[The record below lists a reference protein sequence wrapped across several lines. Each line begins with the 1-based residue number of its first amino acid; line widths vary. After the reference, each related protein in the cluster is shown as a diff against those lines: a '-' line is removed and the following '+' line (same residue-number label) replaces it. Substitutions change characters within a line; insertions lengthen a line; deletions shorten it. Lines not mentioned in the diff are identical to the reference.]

1 MKTTVKSFLV
11 IALFSSI
18 TLADDGNMGGGNRN
32 CPQQQSCLVAEQN
45 EENTG
50 EKNGILEYVQE
61 FLVKILG

>member
-1 MKTTVKSFLV
+1 MKSTIKIALV
-11 IALFSSI
+11 ISLFSSV
-18 TLADDGNMGGGNRN
+18 TLADGDMGTGNRN
-32 CPQQQSCLVAEQN
+32 CTQQQPCFVAEQN